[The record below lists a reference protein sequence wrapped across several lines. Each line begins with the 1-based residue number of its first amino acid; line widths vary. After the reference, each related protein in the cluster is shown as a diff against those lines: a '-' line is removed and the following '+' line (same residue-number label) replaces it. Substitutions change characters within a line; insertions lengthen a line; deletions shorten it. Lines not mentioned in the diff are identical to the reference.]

1 MNVIVEEQEDLIEDQ
16 VVIYCRE
23 ENQEIRKI
31 KGFIKNINTKLCTSL
46 DFKKV
51 MITPDEIYY
60 IESVDKKTFVYIKDK
75 VLECS
80 LKLYEIEDRFKEFSF
95 FRANKSTIV
104 NVMYIKDIN
113 ILLNRN
119 LLVTLESKEKITIS
133 RRNVKD
139 FRKLIGWE
147 WYYE

>member
-1 MNVIVEEQEDLIEDQ
+1 MNVIVEEQEDLTEDQ

-31 KGFIKNINTKLCTSL
+31 KGFIKNINTKLCASL

-75 VLECS
+75 VLGCS

-147 WYYE
+147 

>member
-31 KGFIKNINTKLCTSL
+31 KGFIKNINTKLCASI

-147 WYYE
+147 

>member
-1 MNVIVEEQEDLIEDQ
+1 MNVIVEEQENLTEDQ

-23 ENQEIRKI
+23 ENREIRKI
-31 KGFIKNINTKLCTSL
+31 KGFIKNINTKLCTSI

-60 IESVDKKTFVYIKDK
+60 IESVDKKTFVYIKDR

-147 WYYE
+147 

>member
-1 MNVIVEEQEDLIEDQ
+1 MNVIVEEQEDLIEDK

-31 KGFIKNINTKLCTSL
+31 KGFIRNINTKLCASL

-95 FRANKSTIV
+95 FRTNKSTIV

-147 WYYE
+147 

>member
-46 DFKKV
+46 NFKKV

-80 LKLYEIEDRFKEFSF
+80 LKLYEIEDKFKEFSF

-147 WYYE
+147 

>member
-31 KGFIKNINTKLCTSL
+31 KGFIKNINTKLCASL

-133 RRNVKD
+133 RRNVKN

-147 WYYE
+147 

>member
-1 MNVIVEEQEDLIEDQ
+1 MNVIVEEQEDLTEEQ
-16 VVIYCRE
+16 VIIYCRE

-31 KGFIKNINTKLCTSL
+31 KGFIKNINTKLCASL

-147 WYYE
+147 

>member
-1 MNVIVEEQEDLIEDQ
+1 MNVIVEEQEGLIEDHA
-16 VVIYCRE
+16 VIYCRE

-31 KGFIKNINTKLCTSL
+31 KGFIKNINTKLCASL

-147 WYYE
+147 

>member
-1 MNVIVEEQEDLIEDQ
+1 MNVIVEEQENLTEDQ

-23 ENQEIRKI
+23 ENREIRKI
-31 KGFIKNINTKLCTSL
+31 KGFIKNINTKLCASL
-46 DFKKV
+46 DFKKI

-147 WYYE
+147 

>member
-1 MNVIVEEQEDLIEDQ
+1 MNVIVEEQEDLIEDK

-31 KGFIKNINTKLCTSL
+31 KGFIRNINTKLCASL

-147 WYYE
+147 

>member
-1 MNVIVEEQEDLIEDQ
+1 MNVIVEEQENLTEDQ

-23 ENQEIRKI
+23 ENREIRKI
-31 KGFIKNINTKLCTSL
+31 KGFIKNINTKLCASL

-60 IESVDKKTFVYIKDK
+60 IESVDKKTFVYIKDR

-119 LLVTLESKEKITIS
+119 LLVTIESKEKIMIS

-147 WYYE
+147 

>member
-1 MNVIVEEQEDLIEDQ
+1 MNVIVEEQEDLIEDK

-31 KGFIKNINTKLCTSL
+31 KGFIRNINTKLCASL

-113 ILLNRN
+113 VLLNRN

-147 WYYE
+147 

>member
-1 MNVIVEEQEDLIEDQ
+1 MNVIVEEQEDLTEDQ

-31 KGFIKNINTKLCTSL
+31 KGFIKNINTKLCASL

-75 VLECS
+75 VLGCS

-133 RRNVKD
+133 RRDVKD

-147 WYYE
+147 

>member
-1 MNVIVEEQEDLIEDQ
+1 MNVIVEKQEDLIEDK
-16 VVIYCRE
+16 VVIYCKE
-23 ENQEIRKI
+23 ESQEIRRI
-31 KGFIKNINTKLCTSL
+31 QGFIKNINMKLCASS
-46 DFKKV
+46 DYKKI
-51 MITPDEIYY
+51 MITPEEIYY
-60 IESVDKKTFVYIKDK
+60 IESVDKRTFVYLKDK

-80 LKLYEIEDRFKEFSF
+80 LRLYEIEERFKEFSF
-95 FRANKSTIV
+95 FRASKSTIV

-119 LLVTLESKEKITIS
+119 LLVMLENKEKLIIS

-147 WYYE
+147 

>member
-31 KGFIKNINTKLCTSL
+31 KGFIKNINTKLCASL

-133 RRNVKD
+133 RRNIKD

-147 WYYE
+147 

>member
-1 MNVIVEEQEDLIEDQ
+1 MNVIVEEQEELIEDK

-31 KGFIKNINTKLCTSL
+31 KGFIKNINTKLCASL

-60 IESVDKKTFVYIKDK
+60 IESVDKKTFVYIKDN

-147 WYYE
+147 

>member
-1 MNVIVEEQEDLIEDQ
+1 MNVIVEEQEDLIEDK

-31 KGFIKNINTKLCTSL
+31 KGFIKNINTKLCASL

-147 WYYE
+147 

>member
-1 MNVIVEEQEDLIEDQ
+1 MNVIVEKQEDLIEDK

-23 ENQEIRKI
+23 ENPEIRRI
-31 KGFIKNINTKLCTSL
+31 KGFIKNINMKLCASL
-46 DFKKV
+46 DFKKI

-60 IESVDKKTFVYIKDK
+60 IESVDKRTFVYLKDK

-80 LKLYEIEDRFKEFSF
+80 LRLYEIEERFKEFSF
-95 FRANKSTIV
+95 FRASKNTIV

-113 ILLNRN
+113 VLLNRN
-119 LLVTLESKEKITIS
+119 LLVTLENKEKITIS

-147 WYYE
+147 

>member
-16 VVIYCRE
+16 VIIYCRE

-31 KGFIKNINTKLCTSL
+31 KGFIKNINTKLCASL

-147 WYYE
+147 

>member
-80 LKLYEIEDRFKEFSF
+80 LKLYEIEDKFKEFSF

-147 WYYE
+147 

>member
-23 ENQEIRKI
+23 ENQEIRRI
-31 KGFIKNINTKLCTSL
+31 KGFIKNINTKLCASL

-147 WYYE
+147 

>member
-147 WYYE
+147 

>member
-1 MNVIVEEQEDLIEDQ
+1 MNVIVEKQEDLIEDK

-23 ENQEIRKI
+23 ESQEIRSI
-31 KGFIKNINTKLCTSL
+31 KGFIKNINTKLCASL
-46 DFKKV
+46 DFKKI

-60 IESVDKKTFVYIKDK
+60 IESVDKRTFVYVKDK

-80 LKLYEIEDRFKEFSF
+80 LRLYEIEERFKEFSF
-95 FRANKSTIV
+95 FRASKNTIV

-119 LLVTLESKEKITIS
+119 LLVTLENKEKITIS

-147 WYYE
+147 

>member
-1 MNVIVEEQEDLIEDQ
+1 MNVIVEEQEDLTEDQ

-31 KGFIKNINTKLCTSL
+31 KWFIKNINTKLCTSL

-147 WYYE
+147 

>member
-1 MNVIVEEQEDLIEDQ
+1 MNVIVEKQEDLIEDK

-23 ENQEIRKI
+23 ESQEIKRI
-31 KGFIKNINTKLCTSL
+31 KGFIKNINMKLCVSL
-46 DFKKV
+46 DCKKI
-51 MITPDEIYY
+51 MITPEEIYY
-60 IESVDKKTFVYIKDK
+60 IESVDKRTFVYIKDK

-80 LKLYEIEDRFKEFSF
+80 LRLYEIEERFKEFSF
-95 FRANKSTIV
+95 FRASKSTIV

-119 LLVTLESKEKITIS
+119 LLVTLENKEKLIIS

-147 WYYE
+147 

>member
-1 MNVIVEEQEDLIEDQ
+1 MNVIVEEQEELIEDK

-31 KGFIKNINTKLCTSL
+31 KGFIKNINTKLCASL

-147 WYYE
+147 

>member
-1 MNVIVEEQEDLIEDQ
+1 MNVIVEEQEDLIEDHA
-16 VVIYCRE
+16 VIYCRE

-31 KGFIKNINTKLCTSL
+31 KGFIKNINTKLCASL

-119 LLVTLESKEKITIS
+119 LLVILESKEKITIS

-147 WYYE
+147 

>member
-31 KGFIKNINTKLCTSL
+31 KGFIKNINTKLCASL

-147 WYYE
+147 

>member
-1 MNVIVEEQEDLIEDQ
+1 MNIIVEEQEDLIEDQ

-80 LKLYEIEDRFKEFSF
+80 LKLYEIEDKFKEFSF

-147 WYYE
+147 

>member
-1 MNVIVEEQEDLIEDQ
+1 MNVIVEEQEELIEDR

-31 KGFIKNINTKLCTSL
+31 KGFIKNINTKLCASL

-147 WYYE
+147 

>member
-31 KGFIKNINTKLCTSL
+31 KGFIKNINTKLCASL
-46 DFKKV
+46 DFKKI

-80 LKLYEIEDRFKEFSF
+80 SKLYEIEDKFKEFSF

-147 WYYE
+147 

>member
-1 MNVIVEEQEDLIEDQ
+1 MNVIVEEQEDLTEDQ

-31 KGFIKNINTKLCTSL
+31 KGFIKNVNTKICASL

-147 WYYE
+147 

>member
-31 KGFIKNINTKLCTSL
+31 KGFIKNINTKLCASL

-133 RRNVKD
+133 RRHVKD

-147 WYYE
+147 

>member
-1 MNVIVEEQEDLIEDQ
+1 MNVIIEKQEDLIEDK

-23 ENQEIRKI
+23 ENQEISKI
-31 KGFIKNINTKLCTSL
+31 KGFIKNINTKICASL
-46 DFKKV
+46 DFKKI
-51 MITPDEIYY
+51 MIIPDEIYY

-119 LLVTLESKEKITIS
+119 LLVTLENKEKIIIS

-147 WYYE
+147 